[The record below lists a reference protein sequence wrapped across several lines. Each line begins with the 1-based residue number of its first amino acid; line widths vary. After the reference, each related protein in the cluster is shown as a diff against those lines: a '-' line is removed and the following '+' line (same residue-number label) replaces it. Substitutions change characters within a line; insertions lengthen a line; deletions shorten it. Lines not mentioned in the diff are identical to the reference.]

1 MKTKWKTL
9 SGKAVPDIVTW
20 VAVATRDGQAVH
32 VGTDSLV
39 AGRFVQFV
47 TVVVV
52 LTPQKGGKVVYQR
65 EVHPRTKFTSLR
77 ERLFHEVWLSTDLAM
92 ELAGVARGE
101 ITVHVDANP
110 SEKYMSHKYLQE
122 LVGLVVGQGFKAL
135 IKPDS
140 WAASHTADHIVR
152 TKGRLPSFHQPLP
165 KSERGKVL
173 KTG

>member
-9 SGKAVPDIVTW
+9 SGKQIPDISAW
-20 VAVATRDGQAVH
+20 IASATRAGQSVH

-39 AGRFVQFV
+39 AGKFVQFV

-52 LTPQKGGKVVYQR
+52 LTPQKGGTVAYQR

-92 ELAGVARGE
+92 ELSGVARGE

-110 SEKYMSHKYLQE
+110 SEKHMSSRYLQE
-122 LVGLVVGQGFKAL
+122 LVGLVVGQGFAVK

-152 TKGRLPSFHQPLP
+152 TRGRLP
-165 KSERGKVL
+165 GKVL
-173 KTG
+173 KENMEAAKRGA